1 MGLFITILH
10 VTLCLILILII
21 LLQPSKGSDVG
32 AAFGGGSSSSMFGPR
47 GAGSMLSRAT
57 TVVAVLFMFTSI
69 TLALRST
76 PDHLSDDALQEG
88 TLGGG
93 LEDIDLGIATPAPAP
108 EEADAPWVESAP
120 TLEVES
126 LGNGDTLNPAGGNL
140 APESIGVPKES
151 GVQTDGGE

>member
-1 MGLFITILH
+1 MGMFITILH
-10 VTLCLILILII
+10 VVLCIILILII

-76 PDHLSDDALQEG
+76 PEKLSGDELEEG
-88 TLGGG
+88 VLGGG
-93 LEDIDLGIATPAPAP
+93 LEDIDLGIDEPDPA
-108 EEADAPWVESAP
+108 EEGALPQHVG
-120 TLEVES
+120 S
-126 LGNGDTLNPAGGNL
+126 LQRGTSHD
-140 APESIGVPKES
+140 V
-151 GVQTDGGE
+151 

>member
-76 PDHLSDDALQEG
+76 PEHLSDDALKEG

-93 LEDIDLGIATPAPAP
+93 LEDIDLGLGAQAP
-108 EEADAPWVESAP
+108 EAEAPTVESAP

-126 LGNGDTLNPAGGNL
+126 LGDGATLDPAGGNL
-140 APESIGVPKES
+140 APESIGVPDED
-151 GVQTDGGE
+151 GVPTDGNE

>member
-1 MGLFITILH
+1 
-10 VTLCLILILII
+10 
-21 LLQPSKGSDVG
+21 
-32 AAFGGGSSSSMFGPR
+32 MFGPR

-76 PDHLSDDALQEG
+76 PEHLSDDAFKEG

-93 LEDIDLGIATPAPAP
+93 LEDIDLGIQAPEPEVEAPA
-108 EEADAPWVESAP
+108 VESAP

-126 LGNGDTLNPAGGNL
+126 LGDGETLDPAGGDL
-140 APESIGVPKES
+140 APESIGVPEEDD
-151 GVQTDGGE
+151 VPMDGNE

>member
-57 TVVAVLFMFTSI
+57 TVVAVLFMCTSI

-76 PDHLSDDALQEG
+76 PEHLSEDALQEG
-88 TLGGG
+88 MLGGG
-93 LEDIDLGIATPAPAP
+93 LEDIDLGIQAP
-108 EEADAPWVESAP
+108 EPDVKAPTVESAP
-120 TLEVES
+120 TLEVDS
-126 LGNGDTLNPAGGNL
+126 LRDGEALDPAGGDL
-140 APESIGVPKES
+140 APESIGVPDE
-151 GVQTDGGE
+151 GGIQTDGNE

>member
-1 MGLFITILH
+1 
-10 VTLCLILILII
+10 
-21 LLQPSKGSDVG
+21 
-32 AAFGGGSSSSMFGPR
+32 MFGPR

-76 PDHLSDDALQEG
+76 PEHLSDDALQEG

-93 LEDIDLGIATPAPAP
+93 LEDIDLGLGAQAP
-108 EEADAPWVESAP
+108 EAEAPTVESAP

-126 LGNGDTLNPAGGNL
+126 LGDGAPLDPAGGNL
-140 APESIGVPKES
+140 APESIGVPDDD
-151 GVQTDGGE
+151 GIPTDGNE

>member
-76 PDHLSDDALQEG
+76 PEHLSEDALKQG

-93 LEDIDLGIATPAPAP
+93 LEDIDLGIQAP
-108 EEADAPWVESAP
+108 EPEADAPAVESAP

-126 LGNGDTLNPAGGNL
+126 LGDGETLDPAGGDL
-140 APESIGVPKES
+140 APESIGVPDEDS
-151 GVQTDGGE
+151 VPTDGGE

>member
-10 VTLCLILILII
+10 VVLCIILILII

-69 TLALRST
+69 SLALRST
-76 PDHLSDDALQEG
+76 PDKLTGEELEEGVLGAGLDDDILGLKKSEPAADEDVATETPIEPPSLEG
-88 TLGGG
+88 V
-93 LEDIDLGIATPAPAP
+93 PAD
-108 EEADAPWVESAP
+108 EADLFAPQDEEEPVIEP
-120 TLEVES
+120 
-126 LGNGDTLNPAGGNL
+126 PA
-140 APESIGVPKES
+140 E
-151 GVQTDGGE
+151 D